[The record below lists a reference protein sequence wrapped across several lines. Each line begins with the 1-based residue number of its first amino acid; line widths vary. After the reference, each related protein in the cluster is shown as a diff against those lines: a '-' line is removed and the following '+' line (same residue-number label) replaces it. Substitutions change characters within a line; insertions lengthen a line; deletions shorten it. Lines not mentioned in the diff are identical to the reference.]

1 MRKPNNVSVKL
12 TTALVISLLMG
23 CVHEINDKVTGDRVT
38 NDKPGSVIVDSS
50 DYNEEEAKIL
60 AEVQCAKSNRHAKQI
75 IHAKQIFKL
84 KVNTS
89 KDYHFRCIR
98 K

>member
-1 MRKPNNVSVKL
+1 MREPNKVSVNL

-23 CVHEINDKVTGDRVT
+23 CAYEIDDKVTDNRVT
-38 NDKPGSVIVDSS
+38 NVKPGSVIVDSS

-60 AEVQCAKSNRHAKQI
+60 AEAQCAKSNRHAKQI
-75 IHAKQIFKL
+75 IHAKQIFKF

-89 KDYHFRCIR
+89 KDYHFRCI
-98 K
+98 

>member
-1 MRKPNNVSVKL
+1 MRKPNKVSVNL

-23 CVHEINDKVTGDRVT
+23 CVHEINDKATNVRET

-60 AEVQCAKSNRHAKQI
+60 AEAQCAKSNRHAKQI
-75 IHAKQIFKL
+75 IHAKKILKL

-89 KDYHFRCIR
+89 KDYHFRCI
-98 K
+98 